1 MNSIGK
7 QIENL
12 ITSNVPK
19 SLDLML
25 PVNQDQ
31 ELKSLLERILEEERE
46 NTQRLKAIRMQLY
59 ELESKRSMDYYD
71 YYNHKK

>member
-1 MNSIGK
+1 MNKLKS
-7 QIENL
+7 QIEQL
-12 ITSNVPK
+12 IEDNTPK
-19 SLDLML
+19 HIDLML

-46 NTQRLKAIRMQLY
+46 NTQRLKVIRMQLY

>member
-19 SLDLML
+19 NLDLML

-46 NTQRLKAIRMQLY
+46 NTKRLKAIRMQLY
-59 ELESKRSMDYYD
+59 ELENKRNKDYYD

>member
-19 SLDLML
+19 NLDLML

-46 NTQRLKAIRMQLY
+46 NTKRLKAIRMELY
-59 ELESKRSMDYYD
+59 RIENKRSIDYYD
-71 YYNHKK
+71 YYKK